1 MEPVLSPG
9 SRIVGRALGARLS
22 RGSVVVFRHPRRP
35 EMWLV
40 KRVIGLPGE
49 VVEIDFGEVLIDGRP
64 GVDRWGSRL
73 ETFPEGKWKLGDGQV
88 LVLSD
93 NRSAT
98 ADDGRTFGPMS
109 TTGMLKIV
117 WPRMNDVPLGP
128 PEQNRPNTT
137 DSG

>member
-1 MEPVLSPG
+1 MEPALRPG
-9 SRIVGRALGARLS
+9 SRIIVRPLGPRLS

-64 GVDRWGSRL
+64 GVDRWGSKL
-73 ETFPEGKWKLGDGQV
+73 ETFPEGKWQLGKGQV

-98 ADDGRTFGPMS
+98 ADDGRAFGPMS
-109 TTGMLKIV
+109 TTGMLKTV
-117 WPRMNDVPLGP
+117 WPRMNHFRLDP
-128 PEQNRPNTT
+128 PDRNHPNTT
-137 DSG
+137 NSS

>member
-1 MEPVLSPG
+1 MEPFLSPG
-9 SRIVGRALGARLS
+9 SRIVGRALGVRPS

-49 VVEIDFGEVLIDGRP
+49 AVEIDFGEVLIDGRA
-64 GVDRWGSRL
+64 GVDQWGSRL
-73 ETFPEGKWKLGDGQV
+73 EKFPEGKWQLGSGQV

-98 ADDGRTFGPMS
+98 ADDGRTFGPIS
-109 TTGMLKIV
+109 TTGVLKMV
-117 WPRMNDVPLGP
+117 WPRTQHVP
-128 PEQNRPNTT
+128 
-137 DSG
+137 SGR

>member
-1 MEPVLSPG
+1 
-9 SRIVGRALGARLS
+9 
-22 RGSVVVFRHPRRP
+22 
-35 EMWLV
+35 MWLI

-49 VVEIDFGEVLIDGRP
+49 LVEIDFGEVVIDGRR
-64 GVDRWGSRL
+64 GVDRWGSKL
-73 ETFPEGKWKLGDGQV
+73 ETFPEGKWQLADGQV

-109 TTGMLKIV
+109 TNGMLKIV
-117 WPRMNDVPLGP
+117 WPRLSRVPLGP
-128 PEQNRPNTT
+128 PEQNRPSTT